1 MTLVG
6 IAGCTALMLT
16 GWGLRDSINDIIDTQ
31 YGQLIRY
38 SATVTRTSDAT
49 DDQMADIE
57 AVLAD
62 DALVSTH
69 AHVYYETMML
79 VDSVGEN
86 HRVGLVSPEN
96 TADFD
101 SVWTLRDRKSHNPV
115 LFDDDSVVL
124 TEKLAASLG
133 VSAGDTVSVAK
144 QDVMGNAEAE
154 HRSLVVTG
162 IAENYL
168 YDYLFVGNAAYRQA
182 FDTAPDYA
190 TWYASVGE
198 DAATRAVFDDA
209 LSENAG
215 VKNLAYNDETIKS
228 YRSMLRSVNLIV
240 VILVIAAALLA
251 YIVLYNL
258 TNINVEERIR
268 EIATLKVLGF
278 TRRETYAYIFREI
291 LITVVLGCLPG
302 LVLGV
307 FLEGFVVTSAEVDQ
321 AMFGRIIHPESFV
334 LSFVLTVV
342 FACLV
347 LFLMRG
353 KLARVDMVES
363 LKSTE

>member
-1 MTLVG
+1 
-6 IAGCTALMLT
+6 
-16 GWGLRDSINDIIDTQ
+16 
-31 YGQLIRY
+31 
-38 SATVTRTSDAT
+38 
-49 DDQMADIE
+49 
-57 AVLAD
+57 
-62 DALVSTH
+62 
-69 AHVYYETMML
+69 MML
-79 VDSVGEN
+79 VDSDGN
-86 HRVGLVSPEN
+86 DHRVGVVCPQDAAEL
-96 TADFD
+96 AD
-101 SVWTLRDRKSHNPV
+101 VWTLRDRPTHNPV
-115 LFDDDSVVL
+115 ALNDSSVVL
-124 TEKLAASLG
+124 TEKLATSLG
-133 VSAGDTVSVAK
+133 VSVGDVVSVAK
-144 QDVMGNAEAE
+144 QDAMGNAESG

-168 YDYLFVGNAAYRQA
+168 YDYLIVGNSAYAAA
-182 FDTAPDYA
+182 FGNEPDYA
-190 TWYASVGE
+190 TWYACVGE
-198 DAATRAVFDDA
+198 DAATRAVFNDA
-209 LSENAG
+209 ISGNPG

-240 VILVIAAALLA
+240 VILVVAAALLA

-278 TRRETYAYIFREI
+278 TRKETYAYIFREI
-291 LITVVLGCLPG
+291 LITVVLGCVLG

-321 AMFGRIIHPESFV
+321 AMFGRIIHPESYV
-334 LSFVLTVV
+334 LSFVLTIV

-353 KLARVDMVES
+353 KLARIDMVES